1 MTTYSPRQVAA
12 LTELPATPLQQWAE
26 RGLID
31 FITEHSGDRTWRR
44 FSPANVDLLAIMV
57 HLHRAGFSPATSRA
71 IADRIFAAIPGLKI
85 LDGDRKTKLPRV
97 AITLREMRPQTASSA
112 NVEVTVVATDWP
124 VSAYAPITLVVN
136 LQSVA
141 DRLRSAIAL
150 CGVTMTGLFEQIEAK
165 VQEFVETQ
173 EKAAESASTRSQQ
186 FA

>member
-97 AITLREMRPQTASSA
+97 AITLREMRPQTASNA
-112 NVEVTVVATDWP
+112 NVDVAVIAEGWEVHA
-124 VSAYAPITLVVN
+124 SAPITLVVN
-136 LQSVA
+136 LESIA
-141 DRLRSAIAL
+141 YGLRS
-150 CGVTMTGLFEQIEAK
+150 GVGMARITEIFEQIETK

-186 FA
+186 CA